1 MSPSLLGSNI
11 YIVTLS
17 KRQEVHQNHARSAM
31 KPMIQKP
38 RVCVNAWLRGLWYEK
53 NVSRILS
60 YLEVGVEKDINAHTR
75 AGVRIM
81 RALIH
86 G

>member
-1 MSPSLLGSNI
+1 MLGCAVCGNSN
-11 YIVTLS
+11 
-17 KRQEVHQNHARSAM
+17 
-31 KPMIQKP
+31 
-38 RVCVNAWLRGLWYEK
+38 EK
-53 NVSRILS
+53 NASGILS